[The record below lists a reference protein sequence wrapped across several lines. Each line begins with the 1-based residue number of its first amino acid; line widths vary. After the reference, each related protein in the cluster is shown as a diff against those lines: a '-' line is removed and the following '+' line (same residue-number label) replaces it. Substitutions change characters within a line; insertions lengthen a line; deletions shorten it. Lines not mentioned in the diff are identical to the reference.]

1 MKNVMSFALIVCI
14 VAPAIPI
21 AARDQSGGPIARAG
35 ANAASRL
42 AADSAPFAVQADAA
56 AGNALALKW
65 GELASVIQGQ
75 HATVTLTDGRT
86 VRGEVMAVRDDALV
100 MDVAGGSVQ
109 RDGIIARS
117 SVATIRLE
125 RSRGGW
131 GRHLG
136 TVIGVLSGVVVGGY
150 VSAQAA
156 DSAGTGIPLFLG
168 IASAITIAGYYAGR
182 QLDQTTTTIRVVP

>member
-1 MKNVMSFALIVCI
+1 
-14 VAPAIPI
+14 
-21 AARDQSGGPIARAG
+21 
-35 ANAASRL
+35 
-42 AADSAPFAVQADAA
+42 
-56 AGNALALKW
+56 
-65 GELASVIQGQ
+65 
-75 HATVTLTDGRT
+75 
-86 VRGEVMAVRDDALV
+86 MAVRDDALV
-100 MDVAGGSVQ
+100 MDVAAGSVQ
-109 RDGIIARS
+109 RDGTIARG

-150 VSAQAA
+150 VSARAA

-182 QLDQTTTTIRVVP
+182 QLDRTTTTIRVIP